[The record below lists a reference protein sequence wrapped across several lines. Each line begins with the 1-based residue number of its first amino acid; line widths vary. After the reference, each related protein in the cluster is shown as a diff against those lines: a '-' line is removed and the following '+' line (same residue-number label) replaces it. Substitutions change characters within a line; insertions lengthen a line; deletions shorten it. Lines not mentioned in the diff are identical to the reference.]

1 MRKESFFPIYCDVLV
16 SFDIFTPSRLQ
27 QKYSSTIPGVETFH
41 VKLMYD
47 DGMPVVYIHYTLDG
61 GKNEA
66 RMFSPSTAI
75 VFVRKYLEDK
85 LKDHPTI
92 EFQTL
97 GR

>member
-61 GKNEA
+61 GKTKRECLA
-66 RMFSPSTAI
+66 HLLQLFS
-75 VFVRKYLEDK
+75 LESI
-85 LKDHPTI
+85 LKI
-92 EFQTL
+92 S
-97 GR
+97 

>member
-16 SFDIFTPSRLQ
+16 PFDIFMPSRLQ
-27 QKYSSTIPGVETFH
+27 QKYSSTIPVVETFR

-47 DGMPVVYIHYTLDG
+47 DGMPVVDINYTVDV
-61 GKNEA
+61 GKNQA

-97 GR
+97 GH